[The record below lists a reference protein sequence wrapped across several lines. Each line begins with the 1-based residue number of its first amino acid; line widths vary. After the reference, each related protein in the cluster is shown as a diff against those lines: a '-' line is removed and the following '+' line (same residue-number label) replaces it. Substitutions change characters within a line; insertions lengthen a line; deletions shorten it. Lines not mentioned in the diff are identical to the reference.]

1 MNNKNQVI
9 YSGNYTF
16 GNREMLMEKIQM
28 RMSEKRFLHVL
39 RVEEMAVTLAK
50 KYDVSVEKASIA
62 ALAHDYAKE
71 RPDKEMA
78 DIILAQDFDKELLP
92 YGNPIWHG
100 IVGAYLVEKEL
111 GIHDLEILQAIRLHT
126 TGAKNMTPLDKVI
139 YVADYVETGRD
150 FPGVETA
157 RSLALTD
164 LDQAVGYEA
173 KHTLLHL
180 IESNAKVFPKSLETY
195 NQWAANN

>member
-1 MNNKNQVI
+1 MKNKNQVI
-9 YSGNYTF
+9 YSGSYTVYD
-16 GNREMLMEKIQM
+16 REMLMEKIQM

-39 RVEEMAVTLAK
+39 RVEEMAVGLAE

-71 RPDKEMA
+71 RPDEEMVR
-78 DIILAQDFDKELLP
+78 IILEEDFDKDLLI

-100 IVGAYLVEKEL
+100 IVGAYLAKKEL
-111 GIHDLEILQAIRLHT
+111 GIHDPEILQSIRLHT
-126 TGAKNMTPLDKVI
+126 TGAKNMTSLDKVI
-139 YVADYVETGRD
+139 YVADYVETGRR

-157 RSLALTD
+157 RALALTD
-164 LDQAVGYEA
+164 LDKAVAYEA

-180 IESNAKVFPKSLETY
+180 IENGVRVFPKSLETY
-195 NQWAANN
+195 NQWGVNK